1 MARAH
6 GIDVSKWQR
15 YFDASVNPGDIQFI
29 VIRTSYGMMTD
40 ERYSKMLESIQPVPL
55 RGAYHYFSS
64 ASPWQS
70 QAKLYLN
77 LVRDAGFHFHCLDI
91 ESAYNKKSAGFA
103 QAARK
108 WMVHVKEATGQPVV
122 LYTNPNIYNTWLA
135 PYGDWMKEWPL
146 WVAQYFNEPGRNRKP
161 ILPRGVDAWALWQYS
176 ADTPPNKKGKVYG
189 VGSGNIDLNVYN
201 GTLEELE
208 QWLGLGAPEEIV
220 EEPEVPAE
228 EPVPVEEPAPVG
240 ELDYE
245 RLAKKLAP
253 LVAPLVAE
261 RLGQG

>member
-40 ERYSKMLESIQPVPL
+40 ESYTKLLESIQPVPL

-64 ASPWQS
+64 GSPWEM

-77 LVRDAGFHFHCLDI
+77 LVRDAGIHFHCLDI
-91 ESAYNKKSAGFA
+91 ESAYNKRSAGFA
-103 QAARK
+103 LAARK
-108 WMVHVKEATGQPVV
+108 WMEHVRDATEQPVV

-146 WVAQYFNEPGRNRKP
+146 WVAQYYNEPNRDRKP
-161 ILPRGVDAWALWQYS
+161 ILPRGVDKWPQCLQWYAGRAK
-176 ADTPPNKKGKVYG
+176 AV
-189 VGSGNIDLNVYN
+189 VGSWRAGRASRRTGRRTA
-201 GTLEELE
+201 GTSRRAGAGRRV
-208 QWLGLGAPEEIV
+208 GL
-220 EEPEVPAE
+220 
-228 EPVPVEEPAPVG
+228 
-240 ELDYE
+240 
-245 RLAKKLAP
+245 
-253 LVAPLVAE
+253 
-261 RLGQG
+261 